1 VFENPW
7 TFDITRKPNEH
18 LGFGGGGPHFCMG
31 AFIARRQLRAAF
43 AEFATK
49 VKGFEAG
56 ELDLV
61 TGNLIHNV
69 RRLPCRLH
77 VAGT

>member
-1 VFENPW
+1 
-7 TFDITRKPNEH
+7 
-18 LGFGGGGPHFCMG
+18 MG
-31 AFIARRQLRAAF
+31 AFIARRQLRAVF
-43 AEFATK
+43 AEFAAK
-49 VKGFEAG
+49 VERFEAG

-69 RRLPCRLH
+69 RRLPCRLR